1 MSQEPTTPPAA
12 PQPVEMSFL
21 ERLRLYGGLAVLGL
35 LVLFCLQN
43 LQEAELRF
51 LWFEWETRVIWA
63 LLLSAA
69 FGAIATFSIMTIRGM
84 QARRQAAAIQRQA
97 KDAS

>member
-1 MSQEPTTPPAA
+1 MSQGPTDSPAT
-12 PQPVEMSFL
+12 PQPEEMSL
-21 ERLRLYGGLAVLGL
+21 SERLRLYGGLAVLVV
-35 LVLFCLQN
+35 LVVFFLQN

-69 FGAIATFSIMTIRGM
+69 FGAIATFSVVTIRSRKS
-84 QARRQAAAIQRQA
+84 RRQAAQTT
-97 KDAS
+97 KD

>member
-1 MSQEPTTPPAA
+1 MSQGPTTPPAT
-12 PQPVEMSFL
+12 PQPVEMSLL
-21 ERLRLYGGLAVLGL
+21 ERVRLYGGLAVLGL

-63 LLLSAA
+63 LLLSAT
-69 FGAIATFSIMTIRGM
+69 FGAVATFSIMTIRSM
-84 QARRQAAAIQRQA
+84 QARRQEQSSQNSGDPTR
-97 KDAS
+97 